1 MDELPCFG
9 VAIEPEV
16 DPLVFDIKDSI
27 KDGCFLEPSEPKI
40 TLGSTLVRLDD
51 NMVFETAS

>member
-9 VAIEPEV
+9 VVTEPEV

-27 KDGCFLEPSEPKI
+27 KDGRFLEPSEPKI
-40 TLGSTLVRLDD
+40 ILGSTLARLDD